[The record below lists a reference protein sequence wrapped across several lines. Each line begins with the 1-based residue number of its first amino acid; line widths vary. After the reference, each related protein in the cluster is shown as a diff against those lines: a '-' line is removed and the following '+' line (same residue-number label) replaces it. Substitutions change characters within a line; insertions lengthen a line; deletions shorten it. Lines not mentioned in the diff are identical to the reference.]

1 MDATTFAILA
11 GCSLAA
17 AVIGLAL
24 LSLTTRRPAN
34 LSVNGGRLSPCPN
47 KPNCVCTQASDERH
61 RIEPL
66 TYAETAEEAVTRLRE
81 VLRERPRTR
90 IVRQTESYL
99 HAECTSFLFR
109 FVDDMEFLIDGEAKM
124 IHFRSA
130 SRAGHSDLGVN
141 RRRMEEI
148 RREFNASPSASA
160 KD

>member
-1 MDATTFAILA
+1 MDAKTFAILA

-34 LSVNGGRLSPCPN
+34 LGVNGGRLAPCPN
-47 KPNCVCTQASDERH
+47 SPNCVCTQASDERH

-66 TYAETAEEAVTRLRE
+66 TYAGTAAEAMTRLRE
-81 VLRERPRTR
+81 VLRERPRTL
-90 IVRQTESYL
+90 IVTQTESYL

-109 FVDDMEFLIDGEAKM
+109 FVDDVEFLIDGAAKV

-148 RREFNASPSASA
+148 RRQFNASPSASA
-160 KD
+160 TE